1 VPRSLIVNADDF
13 GYSPG
18 TNRGIV
24 DCHIR
29 GVVTSTSMMVTGR
42 ATEEAAALA
51 REHPSLAVGLHFDL
65 WGEDERPFDTN
76 DVDAVREELGR
87 QLDEFRRLLGREP
100 THVDSHRH
108 VHREPQL
115 FEAIAELVEPLGVPL
130 RGDGKVAFVGGFYAQ
145 WEWQVT
151 NLEYVSVG
159 FLQRMIEEE
168 VAEGWTELS
177 CHPGYATAGFDP
189 VYDAEREEEVRT
201 LTDPR
206 IRRTIEQAGIALT
219 SYADWVAPA

>member
-1 VPRSLIVNADDF
+1 VPRRLIVNADDF

-18 TNRGIV
+18 ANRGIV
-24 DCHIR
+24 ECHVA
-29 GVVTSTSMMVTGR
+29 GVVTSTSLMVTGR
-42 ATEEAAALA
+42 AAAEAAELA
-51 REHPSLAVGLHFDL
+51 REHPALAVGLHFDL
-65 WGEDERPFDTN
+65 WGEDERSFDTG

-87 QLDEFRRLLGREP
+87 QLEEFRRLLRREP

-115 FEAIAELVEPLGVPL
+115 FEAVAELVEPLGVPL
-130 RGDGKVAFVGGFYAQ
+130 RGDGKVEFVGGFYAQ

-159 FLQRMIEEE
+159 FLQRMVAEE

-177 CHPGYATAGFDP
+177 CHPGYVTAGFAP

-206 IRRTIEQAGIALT
+206 VRAAIEAAGITLA
-219 SYADWVAPA
+219 SYADWVAAA